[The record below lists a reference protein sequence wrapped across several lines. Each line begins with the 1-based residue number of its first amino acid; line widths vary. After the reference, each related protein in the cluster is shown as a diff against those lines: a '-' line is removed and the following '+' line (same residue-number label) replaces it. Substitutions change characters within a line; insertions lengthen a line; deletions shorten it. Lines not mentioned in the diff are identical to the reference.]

1 MRQFVYCLLASAAW
15 ISAAALV
22 TAAEPNG
29 DLQQPASI
37 LPGRAQQAFVQSN
50 STADQLRRGTQVS
63 ATGYESQAAAQP
75 AVGRTSPQNRP
86 AARPVN
92 YAQHPGQPGAGQPI
106 PAYAPGMGGGVAP
119 VRYDAPHMPG
129 YAWPSYAPYP
139 NYGAVTY
146 PRQYSPT
153 AWPYI
158 GPFYPYPQVPL
169 GWRKVS
175 LEWDDGWWMLD
186 FKQR

>member
-1 MRQFVYCLLASAAW
+1 MRQFVYCLLASAVW
-15 ISAAALV
+15 IAAAALV
-22 TAAEPNG
+22 TAAEPNSG
-29 DLQQPASI
+29 LQQPASVV
-37 LPGRAQQAFVQSN
+37 PGQARQAFVETN
-50 STADQLRRGTQVS
+50 STQNQIRRATPVS
-63 ATGYESQAAAQP
+63 APGLITQQAAGPAQP
-75 AVGRTSPQNRP
+75 A
-86 AARPVN
+86 AARPAS
-92 YAQHPGQPGAGQPI
+92 YGQHAGPGGQPI
-106 PAYAPGMGGGVAP
+106 PAYAPGAGGGPAP
-119 VRYDAPHMPG
+119 VRYDAPHMPN

-175 LEWDDGWWMLD
+175 LEWDDGWWQLD

>member
-1 MRQFVYCLLASAAW
+1 MRKFVYCLMASAVW
-15 ISAAALV
+15 IAAAALV
-22 TAAEPNG
+22 TAAEPSG
-29 DLQQPASI
+29 ELQQPASVM
-37 LPGRAQQAFVQSN
+37 PGRAQPAFVQTDAPAN
-50 STADQLRRGTQVS
+50 QIRRATPVS
-63 ATGYESQAAAQP
+63 APGLISQQAAAP
-75 AVGRTSPQNRP
+75 ARANHSIPVPTRP
-86 AARPVN
+86 ASFSHPV
-92 YAQHPGQPGAGQPI
+92 GQAGGPQPV
-106 PAYAPGMGGGVAP
+106 PAYAPGMGGGAAP
-119 VRYDAPHMPG
+119 VRYDAPHMPN